1 MLPTRSRGGEG
12 EICVLLDERRREKQM
27 YVRGQRERR
36 TNLREE
42 CAKGKERDRE
52 RHYTRAN
59 NQAEIKPAATITPNL
74 CLFKMVFTPGCETEE
89 RNFLIGCPWK
99 YCTLIGYFYLN
110 GLQ

>member
-12 EICVLLDERRREKQM
+12 ERDEICVLLDERRREKQM

-74 CLFKMVFTPGCETEE
+74 CRQAFTKFKMVFTPGCETEE
-89 RNFLIGCPWK
+89 RNFLIGCP
-99 YCTLIGYFYLN
+99 
-110 GLQ
+110 

>member
-1 MLPTRSRGGEG
+1 
-12 EICVLLDERRREKQM
+12 M

-59 NQAEIKPAATITPNL
+59 NQAEIKPATTITSNL
-74 CLFKMVFTPGCETEE
+74 CRLVHKIQNGIHPGV
-89 RNFLIGCPWK
+89 
-99 YCTLIGYFYLN
+99 
-110 GLQ
+110 